1 MIYAIAVKFMKW
13 VLWSYAPR
21 MARRCELWL
30 DLRKAPH
37 KTSVLK
43 QNIKIILNLWNL
55 HPEDAR
61 NFISMSLGVSFKI
74 FHRILSPILKL
85 PTWSNYANNL
95 TAAVYGTNARRFS

>member
-1 MIYAIAVKFMKW
+1 VIYAIAVKFMRW

-30 DLRKAPH
+30 DLRKAPY

-55 HPEDAR
+55 YPENAR
-61 NFISMSLGVSFKI
+61 NFIGAGLDVSF
-74 FHRILSPILKL
+74 
-85 PTWSNYANNL
+85 
-95 TAAVYGTNARRFS
+95 